1 MSIPWSMEGE
11 YAHACSCHSEVVNS
25 SPGTTPAALSCKL
38 ALTFRIEMGHFGAV
52 PLDALAFAVVAATPG
67 ALARGG
73 WRLGVIVEERA
84 NLAQLQAL
92 TRVASGQAGGP
103 PARLGQL
110 TGQFAGVE
118 RAPIFFV
125 TDGARCRVHVPGM
138 LDQIV
143 EGLASRERPGE
154 FLAIDCTVPT
164 ADPPLAL
171 AHAVRNVIHCFGI
184 DWGDDP
190 AAAPRRDGHF
200 ARFSWQGEAI

>member
-11 YAHACSCHSEVVNS
+11 YAHACSCHSEVQH
-25 SPGTTPAALSCKL
+25 SPGGATSTESCCKL
-38 ALTFRIEMGHFGAV
+38 AMTFRIEVGHFGAV
-52 PLDALAFAVVAATPG
+52 PLDELAFAVVAATPG
-67 ALARGG
+67 VLARGG

-84 NLAQLQAL
+84 NLAQVQAL

-110 TGQFAGVE
+110 TGEFVGVE

-125 TDGARCRVHVPGM
+125 IDGARRRVHVPGM

-143 EGLASRERPGE
+143 EGLASRGRPGE
-154 FLAIDCTVPT
+154 FLAIDCTVHT
-164 ADPPLAL
+164 ADPPLNL
-171 AHAVRNVIHCFGI
+171 AHALRNVIHCFGI
-184 DWGDDP
+184 DWGDEA
-190 AAAPRRDGHF
+190 AAAPRRDGHY